1 MDAFLIVG
9 STYESAPLLLNL
21 ERRKAGEG
29 AAAADSAQQH
39 CQPSSSAWRLT
50 SRWCNLGLWPASAD
64 EAARTS
70 FKEACAS
77 LAAAVGEAASL
88 GAHDEVLDVGV
99 GYAEQT
105 NFWIERFGVR
115 RVVAVEASLTH
126 VEAAH
131 RAQRDGSL
139 GGSGAVDVIHG
150 SATALAAAVGSSEPS
165 FDVVLCL
172 DCAYHFSTRAVFL
185 RDHAAPLLRPEGR
198 FAAAD
203 LIVATDDEDDD
214 DDDDDDKQQQQ
225 QQQQLWWWW
234 RRGEHTGRR
243 GRLGRY
249 RRGWRRLWRAVLRRL
264 IARLCDIP
272 WSNLHGAKEY
282 AAVLETA

>member
-1 MDAFLIVG
+1 MDAFAIVG

-70 FKEACAS
+70 FKEACTS

-203 LIVATDDEDDD
+203 LIVATDDEDDML
-214 DDDDDDKQQQQ
+214 DKAWGLTSQS
-225 QQQQLWWWW
+225 
-234 RRGEHTGRR
+234 
-243 GRLGRY
+243 RLSCQIKVAQADLTIEIPKY
-249 RRGWRRLWRAVLRRL
+249 T
-264 IARLCDIP
+264 INHARED
-272 WSNLHGAKEY
+272 H
-282 AAVLETA
+282 